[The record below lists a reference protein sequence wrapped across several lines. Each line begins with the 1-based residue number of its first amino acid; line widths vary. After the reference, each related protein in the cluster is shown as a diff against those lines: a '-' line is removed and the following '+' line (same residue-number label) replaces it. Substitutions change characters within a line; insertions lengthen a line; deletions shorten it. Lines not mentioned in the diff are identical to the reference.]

1 MLSRS
6 LSGLG
11 IAAFPC
17 AKDSGLARTF
27 ADGADRKKCRGIL
40 FLEAAAA
47 TALMIWFQP
56 GAGLLGAAAGWLV
69 FLACRR
75 MCMKKFGG
83 ITGDTQGF
91 FLQMCELIMAMA
103 VIIGDVLWF

>member
-1 MLSRS
+1 
-6 LSGLG
+6 
-11 IAAFPC
+11 
-17 AKDSGLARTF
+17 
-27 ADGADRKKCRGIL
+27 
-40 FLEAAAA
+40 
-47 TALMIWFQP
+47 MIWFQP